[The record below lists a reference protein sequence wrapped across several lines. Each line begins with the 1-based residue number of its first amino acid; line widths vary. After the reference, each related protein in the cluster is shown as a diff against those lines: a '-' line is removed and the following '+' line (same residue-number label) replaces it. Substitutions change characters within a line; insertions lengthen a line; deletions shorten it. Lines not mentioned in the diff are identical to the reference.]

1 MAKLFKKFFIFGLFL
16 LLCSC
21 GGGGGGTSGS
31 APAGGGSGGAAG
43 GGTATANAA
52 DNVTKVQVSNFLVE
66 DNCNV
71 SFNTYSTDS
80 KGNAVKDAEIQ
91 LTVTQGN
98 KSYTTTE
105 TTGTSGLATFNVN
118 ICNSLTA
125 ASVSS
130 SADNVISFEIKPK
143 SDVSTAK
150 ETLSL
155 KADAAGKIDT
165 ADLIDK
171 IEVTVDNFTE
181 TWVKFKIQANNGASG
196 KKVYLS
202 VNDSKILLDGSTNDN
217 GTIYYTYY
225 FSPSDNGE
233 FIYTAEPFY
242 KLKSFTANSVN
253 ISVVT
258 GKAEVKKIVNTIDL
272 STSNLSIIANDNDS
286 TLITIYATN
295 NYGAVDGEDFLVS
308 SNYGKVSAN
317 TVTIKNGFGQFS
329 FKSPYYP
336 NVKEATITVK
346 DKNTSMSKTIN
357 ISLKG
362 LTLKTNSNKQF
373 VKADGS
379 DYAEIY
385 ISLKDASNNPVL
397 NKLVNIT
404 TNDTNIILKNGST
417 ALVFTNNKTTVNTDT
432 NGEIHLTLS
441 SNNAGSVLLTI
452 SSDTESSQLSFNF
465 SGEEFLFK
473 KDGNDIPSNLKLK
486 VDTQHIFQF
495 SWKDES
501 GTGKTDKVALYTNLG
516 TLSTYDGTKCGNEK
530 KSSLDLNI
538 ISGTGSFCYYSN
550 IIGNTIIQAVNDT
563 ENKSTSI
570 EASVIS
576 DSAPAK
582 IFVQASDS
590 ILSVS
595 TDSVKNTS
603 TITALVLDKDNHPL
617 PDKQVIFTITE
628 NTGTGEKVYPI
639 FATTDSTGRASTIF
653 TSGSDSSAL
662 NGITVEAKVKD
673 NEAVK
678 GEVKLTVNDKAVN
691 ISIGKGIAIEDSQN
705 ATNYKKPFTVL
716 VVDSNGSPVANQKV
730 SLSLYVTKYRKND
743 NLTKNYYNEDINHNN
758 VLDEGE
764 DINGNGVLDPGPVA
778 TIPSEVTT
786 NQDGFGVFYVE
797 YPKCYAY
804 WTDVR
809 IIATTEVSGSEYG
822 KGTELTLTYSIK
834 DKDSMP
840 CQSPFNNISSAK

>member
-21 GGGGGGTSGS
+21 GGGGGTSGS
-31 APAGGGSGGAAG
+31 ASAGGGSGGAAG
-43 GGTATANAA
+43 GGTAPANAA

-91 LTVTQGN
+91 LTVTQGS

-202 VNDSKILLDGSTNDN
+202 VNDSQILLDGSTNDN

-253 ISVVT
+253 VPVVT
-258 GKAEVKKIVNTIDL
+258 GKAEVKKIVGTIDL

-295 NYGAVDGEDFLVS
+295 SYGAVDGEDFFVS

-317 TVTIKNGFGQFS
+317 SVTIKNGFGQFS

-346 DKNTSMSKTIN
+346 DKNSPLSQTIK
-357 ISLKG
+357 IALKG

-385 ISLKDASNNPVL
+385 ISLKDASNNPVI
-397 NKLVNIT
+397 NKFVTIT
-404 TNDTNIILKNGST
+404 ANDTDITLKNNLT
-417 ALVFTNNKTTVNTDT
+417 TLVFVDNKTTVNTDT
-432 NGEIHLTLS
+432 NGEIHLTVS
-441 SNNAGSVLLTI
+441 SNNSGNVLLTI

-465 SGEEFLFK
+465 SAEEFLFK
-473 KDGNDIPSNLKLK
+473 KDGKDIPSNLKLE
-486 VDTQHIFQF
+486 VDKQYIFQF

-501 GTGKTDKVALYTNLG
+501 GTGKTDKVVLYTNLG
-516 TLSTYDGTKCGNEK
+516 TLSTYDGTKCGNDN

-538 ISGTGSFCYYSN
+538 INGSGTFCYYSN
-550 IIGNTIIQAVNDT
+550 TIGSTTLQAVNDT
-563 ENKSTSI
+563 DNKSTSFD
-570 EASVIS
+570 ANVIS
-576 DSAPAK
+576 NLPPAK
-582 IFVQASDS
+582 IFVQSSDS

-595 TDSVKNTS
+595 TDTVKNTS
-603 TITALVLDKDNHPL
+603 TITALVLDKYDHPL
-617 PDKQVIFTITE
+617 PDKQVIFTITD

-653 TSGSDSSAL
+653 TSGSDASAL
-662 NGITVEAKVKD
+662 NGITVVAKVKD
-673 NEAVK
+673 NESVK
-678 GEVKLTVNDKAVN
+678 NEVKLTVNDKAVN
-691 ISIGKGIAIEDSQN
+691 ISIGKGIAIENSSN
-705 ATNYKKPFTVL
+705 PTNYKKPFTVL
-716 VVDSNGSPVANQKV
+716 VVDSNGSPIASQKV
-730 SLSLYVTKYRKND
+730 NLSLYVTKYRKSD
-743 NLTKNYYNEDINHNN
+743 NLTKNYYNEDLNHNN
-758 VLDEGE
+758 VLDKGE
-764 DINGNGVLDPGPVA
+764 DLNGNGVLDPGPVA

-786 NQDGFGVFYVE
+786 NNDGFGTFYVE
-797 YPKCYAY
+797 YPKCYAV

-822 KGTELTLTYSIK
+822 KGTEFTLTYSMD

-840 CQSPFNNISSAK
+840 CQSPFDNITNAK